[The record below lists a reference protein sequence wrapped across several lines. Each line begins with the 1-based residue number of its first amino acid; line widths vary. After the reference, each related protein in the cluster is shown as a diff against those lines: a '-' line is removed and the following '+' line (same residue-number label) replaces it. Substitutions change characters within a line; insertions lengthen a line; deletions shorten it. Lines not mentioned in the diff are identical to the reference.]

1 MVRKLPEAEFG
12 PEIGIREYSFLDNP
26 RLPTKVNI
34 FYFAVDCLLK
44 SLVLFKAS
52 HFRLENFHGSL
63 LLWLLFLSDFLFLF
77 FSISLLLNAFSWW
90 WCFIGEEVGAEGQAL

>member
-52 HFRLENFHGSL
+52 HFRLENFHWSL
-63 LLWLLFLSDFLFLF
+63 LLWLLFLSDFF
-77 FSISLLLNAFSWW
+77 FFFSLLLKAISLW

>member
-1 MVRKLPEAEFG
+1 MVRELPEDEFG
-12 PEIGIREYSFLDNP
+12 PQIGIREYSFLDNP

-44 SLVLFKAS
+44 SLVLFKAC

-63 LLWLLFLSDFLFLF
+63 LLALVPLFKWTFDFPLFKT
-77 FSISLLLNAFSWW
+77 FSLW
-90 WCFIGEEVGAEGQAL
+90 WCFIGEEVGAEG